1 MKHPALA
8 AFLFLAACAPNA
20 PGAEES
26 PAPAATEAPAG
37 RYALDKPHASLLFR
51 VDHLGFS
58 NYTGAF
64 KRFDAKLD
72 FDPENPEAMRV
83 EATIDPTSL
92 DLNAPPEGFLAALLG
107 SDWFDAGAFRE
118 MTFTSTAVALAGPE
132 RARVTGDFTLH
143 GVTKPLAL
151 DVVFNGGYAGYP
163 PYDPQARIGFSAH
176 GTLNRSDF
184 GIAFGIPEE
193 GSTLGVSDEVDF
205 IIEAEFTGPPAPEPP
220 Q

>member
-8 AFLFLAACAPNA
+8 AILVLAACSPDA

-26 PAPAATEAPAG
+26 PAPAASDAPAG
-37 RYALDKPHASLLFR
+37 HYTLDKAHASLVFR

-64 KRFDAKLD
+64 KRFDAALD
-72 FDPENPEAMRV
+72 FDPANPETMRV
-83 EATIDPTSL
+83 EATIDPSSL
-92 DLNAPPEGFLAALLG
+92 DLGAPPEGFLAALLG
-107 SDWFDAGAFRE
+107 PEWFDAGAFPE
-118 MTFTSTAVALAGPE
+118 MTFTSTAVALTGPD
-132 RARVTGDFTLH
+132 RARITGDFTLR
-143 GVTKPLAL
+143 GVTKPVTL

-163 PYDPQARIGFSAH
+163 PYDPQARIGFSVH
-176 GTLNRSDF
+176 GTLKRSDF

-205 IIEAEFTGPPAPEPP
+205 MIEAEFTGPPTPETP

>member
-1 MKHPALA
+1 MKHPALL
-8 AFLFLAACAPNA
+8 FLFLAACSPNA
-20 PGAEES
+20 PGAEEN

-37 RYALDKPHASLLFR
+37 RYTLDKAHASLVFR

-64 KRFDAKLD
+64 KRFDATLD
-72 FDPENPEAMRV
+72 FDPANPEAMRI
-83 EATIDPTSL
+83 EATIDPASL
-92 DLNAPPEGFLAALLG
+92 DLNAPPEGFLDTLLG
-107 SDWFDAGAFRE
+107 PEWFDAGAFPE
-118 MTFTSTAVALAGPE
+118 MTFASTAVALTGPE

-143 GVTKPLAL
+143 GVTKPVAL

-163 PYDPQARIGFSAH
+163 PYDPQARIGFSAY
-176 GTLNRSDF
+176 GTLKRSDF

-205 IIEAEFTGPPAPEPP
+205 IIEAELNGPPTPEPT